1 MPADG
6 IDPHDPGD
14 TGNTRETQADRR
26 DGAPR
31 QSAADIELQDDLLQS
46 RLERQRRFRRRIG
59 SRAVGRLR
67 ARREPDQ
74 TLFHALASSGMVG
87 WSVVVPTL
95 LGLAAG
101 SWLDRRFP
109 APWSWSLTLMLS
121 GLAVGCW
128 NAWQWIVSR
137 EDERDD
143 NDTR

>member
-6 IDPHDPGD
+6 IDPPDP
-14 TGNTRETQADRR
+14 REGGQRPTDGPDGSPWRPRAGTDPEGELLRR
-26 DGAPR
+26 GRER
-31 QSAADIELQDDLLQS
+31 QNRFHLRIGRRAAD
-46 RLERQRRFRRRIG
+46 
-59 SRAVGRLR
+59 RLR
-67 ARREPDQ
+67 ARREPDR

-121 GLAVGCW
+121 GLALGCW

-137 EDERDD
+137 EDDHDD
-143 NDTR
+143 DGNP